1 MYVHIECAC
10 VCVCACVRVCVHT
23 SHREGVIGVPKAVAG
38 GVPWAPAILVYL
50 ALGHRAARAKGIHV
64 FALAGL
70 ARDGAAVDCLA
81 HRPFLR
87 HAPPARELRVR
98 GNAMEQA
105 LVPLRVPQNS
115 KVSALV
121 HLRYQVTVEDTF
133 ETLCLC
139 VPLVPFARLR
149 AGALEVGERA
159 V

>member
-87 HAPPARELRVR
+87 NAPPARELRIR

-115 KVSALV
+115 KVNALV
-121 HLRYQVTVEDTF
+121 HLR
-133 ETLCLC
+133 
-139 VPLVPFARLR
+139 
-149 AGALEVGERA
+149 
-159 V
+159 